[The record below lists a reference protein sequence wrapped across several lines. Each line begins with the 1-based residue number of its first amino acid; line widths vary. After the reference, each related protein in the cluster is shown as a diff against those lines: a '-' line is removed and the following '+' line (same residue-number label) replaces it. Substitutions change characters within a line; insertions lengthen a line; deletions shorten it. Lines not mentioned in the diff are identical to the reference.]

1 MWRGPGWRLQPVE
14 GARGPAGSGGAYGCQ
29 RTERTG
35 LHCYSP
41 FRVRHLQ
48 GRAQHLVVLLIELP
62 YKIHMPKDA
71 HKKALPPEPRQNRIL
86 GSLPAADYA
95 RLLPDLKLV
104 EMPLRWTVS
113 ESGDH
118 VNFLH
123 FPVSGIVSLIYT
135 LEDGSSSETALVG
148 NEGLVGISI
157 FMGGESMPA
166 STEVQSAG
174 KAYRLGRSVMKREFS
189 LGGRLQHLALLFTQ
203 ALMSQTAQT
212 AVCNQHH
219 SLEQKVC
226 RWLLMSIDRLDS
238 NEVVITQEMIGK
250 LLGVRRESVTQIV
263 GLLETSGSIARSRGR
278 ITVTDR
284 PKLEERAC
292 ECYAVVKAEY
302 TRLLPSR

>member
-1 MWRGPGWRLQPVE
+1 MSKNILK
-14 GARGPAGSGGAYGCQ
+14 
-29 RTERTG
+29 T
-35 LHCYSP
+35 
-41 FRVRHLQ
+41 
-48 GRAQHLVVLLIELP
+48 
-62 YKIHMPKDA
+62 
-71 HKKALPPEPRQNRIL
+71 ALAPEPRQNRIL
-86 GSLPAADYA
+86 ASLPAADYA

-157 FMGGESMPA
+157 FMGGESMPT

-174 KAYRLGRSVMKREFS
+174 TAYRLSREVMKREFS
-189 LGGRLQHLALLFTQ
+189 LGGQLQHLALLFTQ

-219 SLEQKVC
+219 SLEQQVC
-226 RWLLMSIDRLDS
+226 RWLLMSMDRLNS

-263 GLLETSGSIARSRGR
+263 GLLHEYGAIARNRGR
-278 ITVTDR
+278 IVVEDR
-284 PKLEERAC
+284 PKLEKLAC
-292 ECYAVVKAEY
+292 ECYSVVSAEY
-302 TRLLPSR
+302 ARLLPPIRD